1 MVGYARRG
9 EKRVRRRFL
18 QRAVGEAEA
27 HDVSKELFLGIMML
41 MLCLGIMILNVSQ
54 PVWRVYHHDPEPG
67 DVVILYTSRGLAF
80 SEDGRSATRSLGPG
94 EFRKTVND
102 LVAEPNRHLHLFLKG
117 GSRERMV
124 NDAAYADSLL
134 SAGTAGQKV
143 RPAVYVHLW

>member
-1 MVGYARRG
+1 M
-9 EKRVRRRFL
+9 RRRFL
-18 QRAVGEAEA
+18 QRAVAAEA

-54 PVWRVYHHDPEPG
+54 PVWRVYHHNPEPG

-80 SEDGRSATRSLGPG
+80 SEDGRSATRRLAPG
-94 EFRKTVND
+94 EFRKTVNG
-102 LVAEPNRHLHLFLKG
+102 LVAEPDRHLHLFLKG

-134 SAGTAGQKV
+134 SAGTAGKKV

>member
-1 MVGYARRG
+1 MAGYARRG

-18 QRAVGEAEA
+18 QRAVTEAEA

-80 SEDGRSATRSLGPG
+80 SEDGRSAKRSLGPG
-94 EFRKTVND
+94 EFRKTVSD
-102 LVAEPNRHLHLFLKG
+102 LVAEPDHNLHLFLKG